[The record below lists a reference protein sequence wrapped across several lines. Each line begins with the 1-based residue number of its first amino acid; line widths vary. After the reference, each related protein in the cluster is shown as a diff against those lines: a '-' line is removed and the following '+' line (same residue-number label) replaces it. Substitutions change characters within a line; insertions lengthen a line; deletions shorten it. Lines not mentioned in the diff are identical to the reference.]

1 MEAMKNLEKRVKRY
15 LPVELDVDTSYLNNT
30 QVHLARQWMQKVC
43 LITLF
48 ISGASSWISD
58 QCCCLHGWHL
68 RDPGGSLMSHVTH
81 KTPNK
86 TLTNNQ
92 VWKGSKDKKDQLEDE
107 ASWNKL
113 ARFSSFP
120 QFFLFLCST
129 LGSFCFFARLQLKYW
144 EIMKGPWD
152 R

>member
-1 MEAMKNLEKRVKRY
+1 
-15 LPVELDVDTSYLNNT
+15 
-30 QVHLARQWMQKVC
+30 
-43 LITLF
+43 
-48 ISGASSWISD
+48 
-58 QCCCLHGWHL
+58 
-68 RDPGGSLMSHVTH
+68 MSHVTH

-86 TLTNNQ
+86 TLTNKQ

>member
-30 QVHLARQWMQKVC
+30 QVHLARQWIKKVC
-43 LITLF
+43 LFVWSHFSFQEQVLE
-48 ISGASSWISD
+48 
-58 QCCCLHGWHL
+58 
-68 RDPGGSLMSHVTH
+68 SLINAAAFMDDIFETQVAHVTH

-86 TLTNNQ
+86 TLTNKQ

-120 QFFLFLCST
+120 HFF
-129 LGSFCFFARLQLKYW
+129 
-144 EIMKGPWD
+144 
-152 R
+152 

>member
-1 MEAMKNLEKRVKRY
+1 MKNLEKRVKRY

-30 QVHLARQWMQKVC
+30 QVHLARQLIQKVC
-43 LITLF
+43 LFVWPHFSFQEQVLE
-48 ISGASSWISD
+48 
-58 QCCCLHGWHL
+58 
-68 RDPGGSLMSHVTH
+68 SLINAAAFMDDIFETQVGLTYVTH

-120 QFFLFLCST
+120 HFFLFLWST